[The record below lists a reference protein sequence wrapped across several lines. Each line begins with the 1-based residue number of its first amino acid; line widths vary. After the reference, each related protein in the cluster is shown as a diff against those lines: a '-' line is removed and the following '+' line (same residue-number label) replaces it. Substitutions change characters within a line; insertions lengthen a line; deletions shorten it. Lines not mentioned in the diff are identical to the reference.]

1 MEGLSTIP
9 WSRLDAWGLSFIVI
23 TVAFVLAGGW
33 RLYAGEATASASIL
47 AEDGSRQYRM
57 LIRTMGAL
65 SFIFIFGALF
75 SEDGQALLYQ
85 LIKPVLKFFKADN
98 GGSFRNENMSLMFS
112 AGLIAQLLAAGIL
125 LLLAQVFPG
134 FIHAQPDGNDRKKL
148 NFNRAD
154 ILRLWGLFATC
165 LCLLAIASITW
176 SFFAEIAAKQGQ
188 VLPNEIQ
195 DVVQLVAHWNGPS
208 WVLSILFLSVTVGA
222 PLIEEIG
229 FRGIIYP
236 ALRDAIPRGWA
247 IALTGILFGSLHGNL
262 AALLPISVMGAWLCI
277 IRDRFGLGTCIL
289 LHAMNNAWTIF
300 WLVAAPEIA
309 TKL

>member
-9 WSRLDAWGLSFIVI
+9 WSRLDAWGWSFI
-23 TVAFVLAGGW
+23 FVSLALVLTGGW

-47 AEDGSRQYRM
+47 AEDGNRHYRM

-98 GGSFRNENMSLMFS
+98 AGSFRNENMALMFS
-112 AGLIAQLLAAGIL
+112 AGLSAQLLAAGIL
-125 LLLAQVFPG
+125 LLLAQTFPG
-134 FIHAQPDGNDRKKL
+134 FMHVQPDGNDRKKL

-154 ILRLWGLFATC
+154 ILRLLGLFATC
-165 LCLLAIASITW
+165 LCLLAIASILW
-176 SFFAEIAAKQGQ
+176 SFFAQIAASQGQ

-195 DVVQLVAHWNGPS
+195 DVVQLVANWNGPS

-229 FRGIIYP
+229 FRGILYP

-247 IALTGILFGSLHGNL
+247 IALAGLLFGSLHGNL

-277 IRDRFGLGTCIL
+277 VRDRFGLGTCIL

-300 WLVAAPEIA
+300 WLIAAPEIA

>member
-1 MEGLSTIP
+1 
-9 WSRLDAWGLSFIVI
+9 
-23 TVAFVLAGGW
+23 
-33 RLYAGEATASASIL
+33 
-47 AEDGSRQYRM
+47 
-57 LIRTMGAL
+57 
-65 SFIFIFGALF
+65 
-75 SEDGQALLYQ
+75 
-85 LIKPVLKFFKADN
+85 
-98 GGSFRNENMSLMFS
+98 
-112 AGLIAQLLAAGIL
+112 
-125 LLLAQVFPG
+125 
-134 FIHAQPDGNDRKKL
+134 
-148 NFNRAD
+148 
-154 ILRLWGLFATC
+154 
-165 LCLLAIASITW
+165 
-176 SFFAEIAAKQGQ
+176 
-188 VLPNEIQ
+188 
-195 DVVQLVAHWNGPS
+195 
-208 WVLSILFLSVTVGA
+208 VGA